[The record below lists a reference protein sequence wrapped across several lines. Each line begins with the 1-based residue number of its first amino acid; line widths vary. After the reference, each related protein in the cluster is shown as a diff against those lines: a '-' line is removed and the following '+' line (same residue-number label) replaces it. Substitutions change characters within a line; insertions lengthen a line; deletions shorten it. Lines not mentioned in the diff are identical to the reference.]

1 MRIGTGPEIAYQF
14 PMQTDI
20 NTAETQ
26 LAARLAELGLADAA
40 EIAWATVWLE
50 ACGYQG
56 LKLLAEALQDER
68 RNLDLNRDA
77 LGLDL
82 QNVSC
87 AFLASPILRE
97 VQANGRAYLR
107 NVRHGLFLL
116 PFSVRDNTGIGCPVD
131 PAFALGGERHKNP
144 YAEKL
149 ELAAAQGL
157 NLDDGAWAALF
168 A

>member
-1 MRIGTGPEIAYQF
+1 
-14 PMQTDI
+14 MQTDM
-20 NTAETQ
+20 TAAESQ
-26 LAARLAELGLADAA
+26 IAQRLAALGIADAA

-56 LKLLAEALQDER
+56 LKMLTEALQQETR
-68 RNLDLNRDA
+68 SLALSRDA
-77 LGLDL
+77 LGIDL

-87 AFLASPILRE
+87 AFLAPAILRE
-97 VQANGRAYLR
+97 VAANGRAYLR

-116 PFSVRDNTGIGCPVD
+116 PFSVRAKMGIGCPVD
-131 PAFALGGERHKNP
+131 PAFALGGERMKNP

-149 ELAAAQGL
+149 DLAIAQGL
-157 NLDDGAWAALF
+157 TLDDGDWAALF